1 MESVC
6 VIYCIQMFSE
16 SKDEITLIL
25 FGTTDT
31 ANDLS
36 SGGESYANISV
47 ARPLAPV
54 DWDLLQ
60 YVDKDLKPGNMSA
73 DCILESLHMTRYC
86 NLGCW
91 L

>member
-1 MESVC
+1 
-6 VIYCIQMFSE
+6 MFSE